1 MTCGTEYWHDF
12 VSADRPT
19 AAGSGWR
26 YYYRPAMLREED
38 GQGRLFA

>member
-1 MTCGTEYWHDF
+1 MTCGAEYWHDF
-12 VSADRPT
+12 VGDGKA

-26 YYYRPAMLREED
+26 YYFRPAMLREEN